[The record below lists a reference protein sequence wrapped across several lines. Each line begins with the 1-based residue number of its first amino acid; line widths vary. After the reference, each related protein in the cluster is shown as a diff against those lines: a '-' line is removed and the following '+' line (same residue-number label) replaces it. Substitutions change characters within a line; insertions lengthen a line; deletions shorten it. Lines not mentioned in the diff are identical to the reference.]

1 MDPEEAVKKE
11 LKALGI
17 PEAYVKSVMATYN
30 VKTEEEAKTAVASFK
45 QNIFDVFKNESDSK
59 EKEAKVDAV
68 KEYERLHGLNNGK
81 RVDPDPTKPIPPK
94 PAGDTTPSPQAGD
107 TSDLTQRL
115 QQLEAQIQEVRD
127 QKQAEARLATAKEA
141 LAKKGVPES
150 WLSLINTANEDI
162 DGQVES
168 LSQKYGELKQS
179 AIDESVKN
187 GGMGTPVDSGTERS
201 VQQWADLMDGKEV

>member
-1 MDPEEAVKKE
+1 MNPEEAVKKE

-17 PEAYVKSVMATYN
+17 PEAYVKSVVTTYN
-30 VKTEEEAKTAVASFK
+30 VKTEEEAKAAAASFK
-45 QNIFDVFKNESDSK
+45 ENIFDVFKNESDSK

-68 KEYERLHGLNNGK
+68 KEYERLHGLKNGK
-81 RVDPDPTKPIPPK
+81 RVEPDPTKPIPPK
-94 PAGDTTPSPQAGD
+94 PAGDTTPSPNAGD

-115 QQLEAQIQEVRD
+115 QQLEAQVQEVRN
-127 QKQAEARLATAKEA
+127 QKQTEARLATAKEA

-168 LSQKYGELKQS
+168 LSQKFDELKQN
-179 AIDESVKN
+179 AINEAVKN
-187 GGMGTPVDSGTERS
+187 GGMSTPVDLGEEKS
-201 VQQWADLMDGKEV
+201 VDYYVDLMNGKDV